1 MDMIARIP
9 SPAAPKSPTNRASV
23 SLFNCLEVVPE
34 EISPWKPEIAPHAIV
49 INNSGNQ
56 ETPATACVAG
66 ADTVGFVTNSPKS
79 RIAKPTTARRASLKP
94 LDCNTLHP
102 GHVEALYKH

>member
-9 SPAAPKSPTNRASV
+9 SPAAPKYPTNRASV

-34 EISPWKPEIAPHAIV
+34 EISPWKPEIAPHAMV

-56 ETPATACVAG
+56 ETSSTAWVAG
-66 ADTVGFVTNSPKS
+66 AEIVGFVTNNRSEE
-79 RIAKPTTARRASLKP
+79 RRVGKECRDRGWWWHDMTRKA
-94 LDCNTLHP
+94 NQF
-102 GHVEALYKH
+102 VVRVR